1 MARRAVTF
9 VIESDDGTRH
19 TVIRQPDY
27 IDRPG
32 YGETHHYVEVPGST
46 TLITVN
52 GLEVRQQG
60 DGAYRVAGSN
70 RRYRQITDAV
80 PYDVADDND

>member
-1 MARRAVTF
+1 MARRASRF
-9 VIESDDGTRH
+9 VIESNDGTRH
-19 TVIRQPDY
+19 TVIRRPDY

-32 YGETHHYVEVPGST
+32 YGEAHHYVEVPGSA

-70 RRYRQITDAV
+70 RLYRQITDAV
-80 PYDVADDND
+80 PHDVDDDDD